1 MIQFYAPD
9 IASTLALPE
18 SDSAHATRVLR
29 LKAGDEIRA
38 IDGKGTAYNCRITAP
53 HQRRT
58 LVEILS
64 TEAMPLP
71 WSQEF
76 VIAVAP
82 TKHLDRMEW
91 FVEKAVESGVN
102 RIIPLLCRHSER
114 RELKTERLEKIAV
127 AAMKQSL
134 KGVLPAI
141 DPLTPVGEVLE
152 KYADS
157 QRFIAYCDRTIPR
170 RLLACE
176 YHPGKSAIAL
186 IGPEGDFAPEE
197 IRLALDSGWMPVSLG
212 PCRLRTE
219 TAALTALQTFH
230 ILDLAAECAASSPS
244 GTQPL

>member
-1 MIQFYAPD
+1 MIQFFAPD
-9 IASTLALPE
+9 IAETLTLPE
-18 SDSAHATRVLR
+18 SDSAHAARVLR
-29 LKAGDEIRA
+29 LKAGDEIQV
-38 IDGKGTAYNCRITAP
+38 IDGNGTAYRCRIVSP
-53 HQRRT
+53 HQRHT
-58 LVEILS
+58 LVDIISSEP
-64 TEAMPLP
+64 MPLP
-71 WSQEF
+71 WQQDL

-91 FVEKAVESGVN
+91 LVEKAVETGVN

-134 KGVLPAI
+134 KAVMPVI
-141 DPLTPVGEVLE
+141 DHLTPVEEVIASF
-152 KYADS
+152 ADH

-176 YHPGKSAIAL
+176 YKSDRHAIAM
-186 IGPEGDFAPEE
+186 IGPEGDFSTEE
-197 IRLALDSGWMPVSLG
+197 IRASLDIGWIPVSLG

-230 ILDLAAECAASSPS
+230 ILDQAS
-244 GTQPL
+244 TCNE